1 MVRFK
6 RLPTLCNSL
15 KEFLCYKL
23 ILNYLGTPYFVLL
36 TYFYIIL
43 RESLSQVDLF
53 LERFSVEVIGRI
65 VVSEDL
71 TDRLDFVE
79 NVG

>member
-1 MVRFK
+1 M
-6 RLPTLCNSL
+6 
-15 KEFLCYKL
+15 
-23 ILNYLGTPYFVLL
+23 NYLGTPYFVLL